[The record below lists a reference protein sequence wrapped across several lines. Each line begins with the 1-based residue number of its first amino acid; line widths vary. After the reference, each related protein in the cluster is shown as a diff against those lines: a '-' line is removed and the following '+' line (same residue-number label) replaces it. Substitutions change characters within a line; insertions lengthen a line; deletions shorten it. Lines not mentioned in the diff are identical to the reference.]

1 MCYMPNWFND
11 YIFMQY
17 GEENVTEIVNNNME
31 ASQDSNVEELENQDY
46 ELYAISKE
54 KTEKQQ
60 LIIERQQTHTE
71 VYIIQLNINSYIWH
85 LVSFKTLYLVIIK
98 T

>member
-1 MCYMPNWFND
+1 MDLFIYDSVLYAKLVID
-11 YIFMQY
+11 YIFLQY
-17 GEENVTEIVNNNME
+17 EEENVTEIVNNNME
-31 ASQDSNVEELENQDY
+31 ASQDSNVEESENQDF

-71 VYIIQLNINSYIWH
+71 VYIIQLNII
-85 LVSFKTLYLVIIK
+85 
-98 T
+98 